1 MPGYFIHL
9 ASAPTSLRY
18 DPLALKGF
26 IAPDVWKATI
36 PTYDEYEKFFNNCKD
51 IRGIDYEQI
60 LRLCDLSHGGTH
72 FGSNPRDT
80 NHADF
85 QYIYKMISNN
95 QLLISSF
102 LIAYIH
108 HLRVD
113 TMFYSRNDICDYAS
127 FKKDYAVNA
136 EKAMD
141 TLHLDWD
148 KTNKSILN
156 WYPELVSLMKYMPE
170 DVKKVVQFTEGEPH
184 YINLGSLKEFMDDF
198 RHEHSIKQLIAG
210 W

>member
-85 QYIYKMISNN
+85 QYIYKI
-95 QLLISSF
+95 IF
-102 LIAYIH
+102 LYIPNSYRIR
-108 HLRVD
+108 L
-113 TMFYSRNDICDYAS
+113 
-127 FKKDYAVNA
+127 
-136 EKAMD
+136 
-141 TLHLDWD
+141 
-148 KTNKSILN
+148 
-156 WYPELVSLMKYMPE
+156 
-170 DVKKVVQFTEGEPH
+170 
-184 YINLGSLKEFMDDF
+184 
-198 RHEHSIKQLIAG
+198 
-210 W
+210 